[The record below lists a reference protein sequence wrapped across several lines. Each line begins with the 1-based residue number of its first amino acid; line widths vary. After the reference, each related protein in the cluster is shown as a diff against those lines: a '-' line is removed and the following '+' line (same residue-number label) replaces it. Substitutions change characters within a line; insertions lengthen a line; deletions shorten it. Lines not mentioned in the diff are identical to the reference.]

1 MYYYAL
7 INLGLGEIGPSNPI
21 ELGFCS
27 LSMVISSIFFTYVF
41 STIAT
46 LHSQINTSTINQ
58 EEIINKINDAMS
70 RLDLSQDLRSS
81 INYYIL
87 KTRPLREFQ
96 NNLNFLM
103 SDLPWTQQT
112 KIMGCSFRPAFLAN
126 KAISLFLI
134 KMFTDSPTLIT
145 QIKYAQQIKYQVGKV
160 NVIS

>member
-1 MYYYAL
+1 
-7 INLGLGEIGPSNPI
+7 
-21 ELGFCS
+21 
-27 LSMVISSIFFTYVF
+27 
-41 STIAT
+41 
-46 LHSQINTSTINQ
+46 
-58 EEIINKINDAMS
+58 MS

-145 QIKYAQQIKYQVGKV
+145 
-160 NVIS
+160 